1 MRGSRCGGCL
11 FLLLGRRRSLPCFRS
26 VLSHELSSPV
36 FFCVCRGGCKVP
48 VRTRSHSDKYAAVL
62 RLHRTQPKDRRIYT
76 VLTGILAAAA
86 AHTEK
91 DRGGK
96 LMAED
101 TAKAG
106 KGTGIV
112 TGKNKGQIIHTKLS
126 ACQLNIFRDRMV
138 SLFGN

>member
-1 MRGSRCGGCL
+1 MRAC
-11 FLLLGRRRSLPCFRS
+11 P
-26 VLSHELSSPV
+26 
-36 FFCVCRGGCKVP
+36 
-48 VRTRSHSDKYAAVL
+48 
-62 RLHRTQPKDRRIYT
+62 HRN
-76 VLTGILAAAA
+76 LAAAA

-101 TAKAG
+101 TTKAG
-106 KGTGIV
+106 KGTGVVI
-112 TGKNKGQIIHTKLS
+112 GKNKGQIMHTKLS